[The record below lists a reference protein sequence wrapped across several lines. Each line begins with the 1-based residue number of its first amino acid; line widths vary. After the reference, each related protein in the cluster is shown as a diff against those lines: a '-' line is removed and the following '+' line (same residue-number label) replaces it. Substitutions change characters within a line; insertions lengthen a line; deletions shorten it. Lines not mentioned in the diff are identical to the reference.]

1 MFASGAAALVVGVRS
16 PRRRAI
22 ETRRSSPYTVFRALI
37 RPGFG
42 SGAVSAI
49 RVNHLSP
56 ERGTGVRGAGLTAAA
71 AALGAGNSPG
81 CGVSATGGA

>member
-1 MFASGAAALVVGVRS
+1 VFASGAAALVAGVRS
-16 PRRRAI
+16 PRRRAV
-22 ETRRSSPYTVFRALI
+22 ETRRSSPYTAFRGLI

-56 ERGTGVRGAGLTAAA
+56 ERGTGVRGAELATAA
-71 AALGAGNSPG
+71 AALGAGNPPE
-81 CGVSATGGA
+81 CGVSATGVA